1 MFVRNSPNDWAV
13 NALPDPS
20 NFAEVSFPEELIPP
34 DVDPDEGDTFL
45 YAYNPAWSKVL
56 AAACDQMTQFTSWQG
71 DHDEKILAVNR
82 AIILKILLQ
91 EPVYVPE
98 REVPAPYWD
107 DDADVDDEMPA
118 GEQEWYGMVA
128 NPTDPADEL
137 TFVENAVIWI
147 LSGFIALVLVEA
159 LPAGLAAA
167 LAFRT
172 LATRFTLAFRRGD
185 IIEQIRIIIDAKDY
199 GTVDTSTVAEG
210 SIIEVNVDGL
220 DEADFH
226 DILLVVTNP

>member
-1 MFVRNSPNDWAV
+1 MGYPQ
-13 NALPDPS
+13 NALPNPG
-20 NFAEVSFPEELIPP
+20 NFAEVSFPQELTPP
-34 DVDPDEGDTFL
+34 DVDPDEGETLL

-56 AAACDQMTQFTSWQG
+56 AAACDQMLQYTSWLG
-71 DHDEKILAVNR
+71 DSDAKKLAVDR
-82 AIILKILLQ
+82 ALILKILLQ

-107 DDADVDDEMPA
+107 DDADVDDEMPV
-118 GEQEWYGMVA
+118 EDQDWYGMVT
-128 NPTDPADEL
+128 NPDAPADEL

-147 LSGFIALVLVEA
+147 FTGFIALVLAPA
-159 LPAGLAAA
+159 LPAGVAAG

-185 IIEQIRIIIDAKDY
+185 IIEQIRIVIDAQDY
-199 GTVDTSTVAEG
+199 GTVNTGDVAEG
-210 SIIEVNVDGL
+210 EIIEINVNGL
-220 DEADFH
+220 TEADFH

>member
-1 MFVRNSPNDWAV
+1 MSFPQNAYPNQ
-13 NALPDPS
+13 N
-20 NFAEVSFPEELIPP
+20 NFSEVSFPEGVTPP
-34 DVDPDEGDTFL
+34 DVDPDEGETLL

-56 AAACDQMTQFTSWQG
+56 AAACDQLTQFPSWEG
-71 DHDEKILAVNR
+71 THDEKILAVNR

-107 DDADVDDEMPA
+107 SEEDVDDEMPPDD
-118 GEQEWYGMVA
+118 QDWYGMVT
-128 NPTDPADEL
+128 NPSAPADEL

-147 LSGFIALVLVEA
+147 FTGFIALVLAPA
-159 LPAGLAAA
+159 LPAGVAAG

-185 IIEQIRIIIDAKDY
+185 IIEQIRIVIDAKDY
-199 GTVDTSTVAEG
+199 GTVNTGDVAEG
-210 SIIEVNVDGL
+210 DIIEVKVNGL